1 MPTASTPQPRR
12 RSSGRPRGADS
23 VTRREEILA
32 TAATLFSAEGFRG
45 LSMSTI
51 ARTCGIS
58 PTGLAHYF
66 PTKDLLLQAVM
77 ERRDELDE
85 ARISKPGQA
94 RARGWDYLESMV
106 DLVRHNQDQP
116 GIVSLFTTVAAE
128 AVDPLHPANAWLRQH
143 HHSTAGRIRIA
154 LDEAVEDGTLSHE
167 APTQSIAR
175 SLIAVMD
182 GLQLQWLSDPDYPDM
197 AADFQVLLETVR
209 HRWAA

>member
-1 MPTASTPQPRR
+1 MTIQKAERRPAPTASTSPSVAGAKMPTAHTPQPRR

-23 VTRREEILA
+23 VSRREEILA

-66 PTKDLLLQAVM
+66 PTKELLLQAVM

-94 RARGWDYLESMV
+94 RARGWAYLESMV
-106 DLVRHNQDQP
+106 DLVRHNQNQP
-116 GIVSLFTTVAAE
+116 GIVSLFTTVTRTPSQYGRTHQACPGRGRRRRN
-128 AVDPLHPANAWLRQH
+128 AVPRRPHTI
-143 HHSTAGRIRIA
+143 HS
-154 LDEAVEDGTLSHE
+154 
-167 APTQSIAR
+167 P
-175 SLIAVMD
+175 
-182 GLQLQWLSDPDYPDM
+182 
-197 AADFQVLLETVR
+197 
-209 HRWAA
+209 